1 VPVPKWV
8 AGINKR
14 FFNKLELKRGVRPV
28 LTHVGRT
35 SGEVFHTPL
44 DAHPVDGGFIF
55 ICMYGPDSDW
65 VKNILAS
72 GTAHLTVEDQELDL
86 DSPRLMT
93 MDEALEQLPDS
104 VKMPPSWLNVSDFLR
119 MSVAA

>member
-1 VPVPKWV
+1 MPVPKWV

>member
-1 VPVPKWV
+1 MPVPKWV

-14 FFNKLELKRGVRPV
+14 FFNKLELKRGIRPV

-35 SGEVFHTPL
+35 SGKTFHTPL
-44 DAHPVDGGFIF
+44 DAHRVDGGFIF

-72 GTAHLTVEDQELDL
+72 GTAHLTVEDREFDL
-86 DSPRLMT
+86 DSPHLMT
-93 MDEALEQLPDS
+93 QNEALELLPDT
-104 VKMPPSWLNVSDFLR
+104 VKAPPAWLNVSDYFR
-119 MSVAA
+119 MDVAA